1 MKKSIAIIAAM
12 LFVFGFT
19 ASAFAA
25 MADIPADTSAAVA
38 KGNTQVT
45 VSGSLRFRGNLQN
58 NTKDFNSDKPDAKGL
73 YDTRIRLAVD
83 AKVAPNAEGY
93 IQLESGTANNK
104 DVYPWGGV
112 NYKPGGITWIR
123 QAWINYKPADMLGVK
138 VGHMPLALGNKIF
151 FNNTKFGDDAI
162 VVYAAPNK
170 NTKIAALTIKFDDAK
185 KSDAQD
191 MDAYVVLGTYKG
203 GAFNVSGDV
212 TYIAANA
219 GQLYGMGG
227 SDNLMNIGVR
237 GSGNVG
243 PVTLRGDIE
252 YQTGK
257 FAKDV
262 VIGGVNY
269 ERKVGA
275 YAVVVGADAKLGMAT
290 LTVDGG
296 RGTGTKTTA
305 LATDKYKTF
314 STALGAQYNAPLYT
328 FVYDLT
334 VMGATGDKNMGIA
347 NTTFVRLAAK
357 AKPMKSLAVKL
368 QLVYLRATEKMK
380 NLRGGTD
387 SSKLGTEFD
396 AKVTY
401 KLAKNLKYYVEG
413 GCLMV
418 GAAYEDA
425 AGNADNPWR
434 VRHGIILSF

>member
-58 NTKDFNSDKPDAKGL
+58 NTKDFDSDKPDAKGY

-93 IQLESGTANNK
+93 IQLESGTAQK
-104 DVYPWGGV
+104 DVYTWGGM
-112 NYKPGGITWIR
+112 NYKPAGLTVR
-123 QAWINYKPADMLGVK
+123 QAWINYKAADMLGVK

-151 FNNTKFGDDAI
+151 FNNTKYGDDAI

-170 NTKIAALTIKFDDAK
+170 STKIAALTIKFDDAK

-191 MDAYVVLGTYKG
+191 MDGYVLLGVYKG

-212 TYIAANA
+212 TYIAANDA
-219 GQLYGMGG
+219 QLYGMGG

-257 FAKDV
+257 FAKNV
-262 VIGGVNY
+262 VGV

-357 AKPMKSLAVKL
+357 AKPMKSLSVKG
-368 QLVYLRATEKMK
+368 QLVYLRATEKTS
-380 NLRGGTD
+380 LRGGAD
-387 SSKLGTEFD
+387 SNKLGTEVD

-401 KLAKNLKYYVEG
+401 KLAKNLKYYVEAG
-413 GCLMV
+413 YLMV